1 MATHSFWSGQI
12 RISLV
17 SFAVTLQPAT
27 RRSSQI
33 PLHELSRTSGERIHH
48 QNVTEDGDV
57 IDRDDIIKAYEYVK
71 GEYVTLEPEEIE
83 DIKLPSSDTLELD
96 NFVDIDSIPVIH
108 CERPYFVIPEK
119 KKDEEIYGVFAEALH
134 TNKKA
139 GIGQIALRGREEL
152 CAILPFQNGLI
163 LETLRY
169 EAELDNMP
177 EFYREKNGHKS
188 KSEYVTL
195 ARQLISQNSHAPHL
209 EKFHDHYHEAL
220 LELIEAK
227 QKHRKPH
234 FPEATERPV
243 KVVDFAEA
251 LKRSLKAKGKYSDAD
266 HAHRHRK
273 RA

>member
-1 MATHSFWSGQI
+1 MALHAFWSGQI

-33 PLHELSRTSGERIHH
+33 PLHELSRKTGERVHH
-48 QNVTEDGDV
+48 QNVSEEGKV
-57 IDRDDIIKAYEYVK
+57 IDRDDIVKAYEYVK
-71 GEYVTLEPEEIE
+71 GEYITLKPEEME

-96 NFVDIDSIPVIH
+96 NFIDIGSIPVIH
-108 CERPYFVIPEK
+108 FERPYFVLPDK
-119 KKDEEIYGVFAEALH
+119 KKDEEIYYVFAEALRA
-134 TNKKA
+134 NAKA

-152 CAILPFQNGLI
+152 CAILPFQQGLI

-169 EAELDNMP
+169 EAELDEIP
-177 EFYREKNGHKS
+177 EFFTEKNHKG
-188 KSEYVTL
+188 KGEYVSL
-195 ARQLISQNSHAPHL
+195 ARQLIRENTHPLHL

-234 FPEATERPV
+234 LPKMAEKPA

-251 LKRSLKAKGKYSDAD
+251 LRRSLKSKGNGTRLGPK
-266 HAHRHRK
+266 HRRS
-273 RA
+273 A